1 MSDPFERAAA
11 SAPPT
16 LGEGCLRRFDP
27 EQMGDD
33 LGTEFS
39 DAAAL
44 WAEWQRS
51 AEGEQDHRSQDST
64 AAAALG

>member
-11 SAPPT
+11 SPPPT

-27 EQMGDD
+27 ERMDET
-33 LGTEFS
+33 LGTEFA

-44 WAEWQRS
+44 WAARVAA
-51 AEGEQDHRSQDST
+51 AEQDGDHRSADEVT
-64 AAAALG
+64 AASLG

>member
-1 MSDPFERAAA
+1 
-11 SAPPT
+11 
-16 LGEGCLRRFDP
+16 
-27 EQMGDD
+27 MGDD